1 MNLENTISQNSNPRD
16 KDLNVKIDEVF
27 KEGKEREI
35 MLPAY
40 EKAMEILGT
49 ESLKPEMFADT
60 YNKELLARHAS
71 YVEDREKSFALSRQ
85 TNEGWARAEIFG
97 KTLEAILHDQINKG
111 VYGEDVRG
119 VSTAP
124 YDDIHAG
131 IDEVLE
137 RYGEDGSTYIGCAL
151 DLTFGNPQ
159 RKIEGICEDIKNNKL
174 KEVFY
179 YESPFGD
186 PPLIHGKLQGI
197 PKVVIGIDAS
207 HLVELSRQWISGDQ
221 EKIQNNQLFLNFL
234 RQIQVQA
241 EVYQDLA
248 KKFHQPEIAGRYQKV
263 HSAITKLYRE
273 QKSVRRVDW
282 IEPDITNDLVNQ
294 SIHQQVSQLL
304 K

>member
-1 MNLENTISQNSNPRD
+1 MSLEKSVTPDNN
-16 KDLNVKIDEVF
+16 LNVNVSEVF
-27 KEGKEREI
+27 KEAREREI

-40 EKAMEILGT
+40 EKATKLLAR
-49 ESLKPEMFADT
+49 ESIKPEMFDGT
-60 YNKELLARHAS
+60 YQEELMARHAR
-71 YVEDREKSFALSRQ
+71 YVEEHEASFALSRQ

-97 KTLEAILHDQINKG
+97 KTLEGILHDQVNKG

-119 VSTAP
+119 ISTAP

-131 IDEVLE
+131 VDEVLE

-151 DLTFGNPQ
+151 DMTFGNPQ
-159 RKIEGICEDIKNNKL
+159 KKIDGICEDIKKNKL
-174 KEVFY
+174 KDVFY

-197 PKVVIGIDAS
+197 PKVVIGMDAP
-207 HLVELSRQWISGDQ
+207 HLVNLAQQWIDGDQ
-221 EKIQNNQLFLNFL
+221 EIIQNNQLFLNFL

-248 KKFHQPEIAGRYQKV
+248 KKFHQPEIAARYQKV

-273 QKSVRRVDW
+273 QKTQRGVDW

-294 SIHQQVSQLL
+294 SIQQQVSQLL